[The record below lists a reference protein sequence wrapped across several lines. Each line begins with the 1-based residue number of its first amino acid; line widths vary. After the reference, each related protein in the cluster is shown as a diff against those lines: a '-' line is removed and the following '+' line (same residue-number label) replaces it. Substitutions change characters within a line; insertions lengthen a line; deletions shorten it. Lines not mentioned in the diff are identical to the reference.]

1 MKESSGLF
9 LRIVMGKPLKTILKV
24 FLSENKTKQKV
35 KQQCAEAGK
44 GELVFKGQR
53 FGLGR

>member
-1 MKESSGLF
+1 
-9 LRIVMGKPLKTILKV
+9 MGKPLKTILKV

-53 FGLGR
+53 FGLGREKSSGDG